1 MQITHPHTLLILA
14 WLAIG
19 QLCTGC
25 SAEDIAGE
33 TPSEMGVLCLQMS
46 SGEDFVQVETRA
58 VQTLT
63 DWSGYTFKL
72 NDEPISFTDGKTI
85 IPAGT
90 YTLSATNA
98 NADAVDGGYTGALYK
113 GSTEFTLNAGEQKQV
128 TLDLGSPKN
137 AKVTIKLS
145 EGFTKLYTLD
155 ELTLNDGT
163 RNNTITSPE
172 QVAYFPATNTT
183 LSYTLIAN
191 AIGGTQVQDITG
203 ATGKVTIA
211 HGTHTTLTLD
221 VNPIDPNLVT
231 IVTGDPYSGEFQ

>member
-33 TPSEMGVLCLQMS
+33 APSEMGVLCLQMS
-46 SGEDFVQVETRA
+46 SDEDFVQVETRA

-72 NDEPISFTDGKTI
+72 NDKPISFTEGKAI

-90 YTLSATNA
+90 YTLSATNI
-98 NADAVDGGYTGALYK
+98 DAVDGGYTGALYE

-128 TLDLGSPKN
+128 TLDLKSPKN

-145 EGFTKLYTLD
+145 EGFTGLYTLD
-155 ELTLNDGT
+155 ELNLNDGT

-172 QVAYFPATNTT
+172 QDVYFPATNTT
-183 LSYTLIAN
+183 LSYTLVAN
-191 AIGGTQVQDITG
+191 AIGGTHVQDITG
-203 ATGKVTIA
+203 ATGTVTIA
-211 HGTHTTLTLD
+211 PGTHTTLTLD